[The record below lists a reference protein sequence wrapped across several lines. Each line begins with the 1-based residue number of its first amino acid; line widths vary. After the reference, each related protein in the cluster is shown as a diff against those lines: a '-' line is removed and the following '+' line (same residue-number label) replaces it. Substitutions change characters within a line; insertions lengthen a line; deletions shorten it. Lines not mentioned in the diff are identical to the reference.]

1 MKKYVS
7 LIVLVAFLSL
17 AFLPSLVH
25 GQALERP
32 AKKARVDSPR
42 NTRDFLGL
50 TPEQKTRLE
59 ELRKLD
65 REKQRAHFE
74 SMRKVQFEMRE
85 MMKDPEANEK
95 EILKLY
101 GQMSTLRAE
110 QFKNSLLRRKEHR
123 KILTPEQLEKLE
135 KFNKRMTR
143 GRRPQRVRF
152 ISGRGFSRQGSF
164 FRQGR
169 MNSFRRG
176 ARSRGG
182 RAFIRRWRW
191 R

>member
-1 MKKYVS
+1 MKKFVS
-7 LIVLVAFLSL
+7 MTVLVAFLGL
-17 AFLPSLVH
+17 TFLPSLVH
-25 GQALERP
+25 GQESDKPSR
-32 AKKARVDSPR
+32 KARVESQRGTR
-42 NTRDFLGL
+42 NFLDL
-50 TPEQKTRLE
+50 SPEQKAKLE

-74 SMRKVQFEMRE
+74 SMRKIQQEMRE

-101 GQMSTLRAE
+101 DQMSTLRAE

-123 KILTPEQLEKLE
+123 KILTPEQIEKLE

-143 GRRPQRVRF
+143 GRDLHRGRF
-152 ISGRGFSRQGSF
+152 MRGRGFSRQGNF
-164 FRQGR
+164 FRRGR
-169 MNSFRRG
+169 MDLFRRG

-182 RAFIRRWRW
+182 RAFLRRWRW

>member
-7 LIVLVAFLSL
+7 LTVLVAFLSL
-17 AFLPSLVH
+17 IFLPSVIH
-25 GQALERP
+25 GQASEKP
-32 AKKARVDSPR
+32 QKKAREESPR
-42 NTRDFLGL
+42 GARNFLGL
-50 TPEQKTRLE
+50 TPEQKAKLE

-65 REKQRAHFE
+65 REKQKAHFE
-74 SMRKVQFEMRE
+74 SMRKARLEMRE
-85 MMKDPEANEK
+85 MMKDSEANEK

-101 GQMSTLRAE
+101 DQMSTLRAE
-110 QFKNSLLRRKEHR
+110 QFKNSLLKRKEYG

-143 GRRPQRVRF
+143 GRRPQRGQFMR
-152 ISGRGFSRQGSF
+152 GRGFSRRGNF

-176 ARSRGG
+176 AHRGG
-182 RAFIRRWRW
+182 RPFMRPWRW